1 MGGGGALIMDQEPL
15 YQAIFK
21 RKSVRNFKPEG
32 LGAKELEE
40 IMAMAKEAVPLF
52 ADIRTSFRLMGSE
65 DVRGIFKV
73 AAPHYLA
80 IYSEPKEGYLAN
92 AGFLLQQMDLH
103 LSSKGLGCCWQG
115 GPKPT
120 RGMREHQGMQFV
132 IMLAFGLAGEPL
144 HRGSMSEFKR
154 EPLGR
159 MTVLQGREDLLEAAR
174 LAPSGMNNQPW
185 YFTGADGCIDVH
197 ASKSVIVANMNQIS
211 AGIALCH
218 LRLAGLHLRKRVVML
233 RDEGRARSA
242 PGGYVYVASARF
254 AA

>member
-1 MGGGGALIMDQEPL
+1 METEPL

-32 LGAKELEE
+32 LGAKELEQV
-40 IMAMAKEAVPLF
+40 MAMAMEAVPLF
-52 ADIRTSFRLMGSE
+52 PDIRTSFKLVGSE

-73 AAPHYLA
+73 TAPHYLA
-80 IYSEPKEGYLAN
+80 IYSEAKEGHMAN
-92 AGFLLQQMDLH
+92 AGFLLQQMDLY
-103 LSSKGLGCCWQG
+103 LSSKGLGSCWQG

-120 RGMREHQGMQFV
+120 RGMREHEGMQFV
-132 IMLAFGLAGEPL
+132 IMLAFGLADEPV

-154 EPLGR
+154 EPLGK
-159 MTVLQGREDLLEAAR
+159 MTAVHGREDLLDAAR

-185 YFTGADGCIDVH
+185 YFTAADGCVDVH
-197 ASKSVIVANMNQIS
+197 ASKSVVVANMNQIS

-218 LRLAGLHLRKRVVML
+218 LRLAGLHQGQRVDLVC
-233 RDEGRARSA
+233 DEGRAKSA
-242 PGGYVYVASARF
+242 PKGYVYVASARF